1 MRLKRGQIIAGGVL
15 VAVAGLAALR
25 LRPDALIVDAAT
37 VTRSPLEST
46 VDAEGRTRVRNRYTV
61 VAPVAGRVERIAL
74 VEGAVVRPNEPIA
87 TITPLP
93 MDSAS
98 RIQARARVDASD
110 AVLVQSTAEIRIAT
124 AQLDQRIRELG
135 RAERLAE
142 VGGVAPRVVED
153 ARLAKLEAEEN
164 LRSAREHSRAADADA
179 RQARAA
185 LAGQEEAVSM
195 RTIVRA
201 PAGGRVLRVPERSE
215 RIVAAGAP
223 LLELGD
229 PRSLEVVVEVLSSDA
244 GMVHPGDPV
253 RLAEWIGTEAEDA
266 TQRLAGRVRE
276 VEPSGFTKVSALG
289 VEEQRVNV
297 IVDID
302 ASPSMIGD
310 GFRVEASIV
319 VWSASETIVVPR
331 AALIQSTSSGG
342 WSTFIVRA
350 GRIERRSV
358 RVGHAGRDAAE
369 VLGGVEPGDQ
379 VVVFPSDR
387 LSPGARVKTRST
399 PRA

>member
-1 MRLKRGQIIAGGVL
+1 MRLKRGQIIAGVSL
-15 VAVAGLAALR
+15 VTLGGLVALR
-25 LRPDALIVDAAT
+25 LRPTQVIVDAAT
-37 VTRSPLEST
+37 VSRSPLEST
-46 VDAEGRTRVRNRYTV
+46 VDAEGRTRVRNRYVV

-74 VEGAVVRPNEPIA
+74 VEGAVVRPNDAIA
-87 TITPLP
+87 NITPLP
-93 MDSAS
+93 MDSAA
-98 RIQARARVDASD
+98 RIQARARVDGAD
-110 AVLVQSTAEIRIAT
+110 AVLIQSTAEIRIAT
-124 AQLDQRIRELG
+124 GQLDQRIRELG

-142 VGGVAPRVVED
+142 VGGVAPRVVEE
-153 ARLAKLEAEEN
+153 AQLAKLEAEEN
-164 LRSAREHSRAADADA
+164 LRAARERSRAAEADA

-185 LAGQEEAVSM
+185 LAGQEEAASM
-195 RTIVRA
+195 RTVVRA

-244 GMVHPGDPV
+244 GMVHPGDRV
-253 RLAEWIGTEAEDA
+253 RFAEWIGSEVDDA
-266 TQRLAGRVRE
+266 MQRLSGRVRE

-302 ASPSMIGD
+302 ASPVTIGD

-319 VWSASETIVVPR
+319 VWSASEATVVPR
-331 AALIQSTSSGG
+331 SALMQSTSSSG

-350 GRIERRSV
+350 GRIESRSV
-358 RVGHAGRDAAE
+358 RIGHTGREAAE
-369 VLGGVEPGDQ
+369 VLEGVDPGDQ

-387 LSPGARVKTRST
+387 LSPGVRVKARAT

>member
-1 MRLKRGQIIAGGVL
+1 MQLKRGQIIAGGVVVAL
-15 VAVAGLAALR
+15 VGLVALR
-25 LRPDALIVDAAT
+25 LRPSAAIVDAAT
-37 VTRSPLEST
+37 VSRAPLEST
-46 VDAEGRTRVRNRYTV
+46 VDAEGRTRVRNRYIV
-61 VAPVAGRVERIAL
+61 VAPVAGRVERIAFT
-74 VEGAVVRPNEPIA
+74 EGAVVRPNDPVA

-93 MDSAS
+93 MDSAA
-98 RIQARARVDASD
+98 RIQARARVDAAD
-110 AVLVQSTAEIRIAT
+110 AVLVQSTAEIRLAT
-124 AQLDQRIRELG
+124 AQLNQQTRELG

-142 VGGVAPRVVED
+142 AGGVAPRVLEE
-153 ARLAKLEAEEN
+153 ARLAHLEAEEN
-164 LRSAREHSRAADADA
+164 LRVARERSRAADADA

-185 LAGQEEAVSM
+185 LAGQEQASSM

-201 PAGGRVLRVPERSE
+201 PAGGRVLRIPERSE

-244 GMVHPGDPV
+244 GMVHSGDQV
-253 RLAEWIGTEAEDA
+253 RFAEWIGGETDVA
-266 TQRLAGRVRE
+266 TQRIAGRVRE
-276 VEPSGFTKVSALG
+276 IEPSGFTKVSALG

-302 ASPSMIGD
+302 PAPIAIGD

-319 VWSASETIVVPR
+319 VWSVTEATVVPR
-331 AALIQSTSSGG
+331 SALLPSAGVAG
-342 WSTFIVRA
+342 WSAFIVRD
-350 GRIERRSV
+350 GRIESRSV
-358 RVGHAGRDAAE
+358 RIGHTGREAAE

-387 LSPGARVKTRST
+387 LSVGTRVKARST
-399 PRA
+399 PRS